1 MMRVLLAYPYDPR
14 DYWCIPPLSL
24 GYIAQG
30 LIVNGFK
37 GDIFIEDL
45 RKEKIPPEN
54 FSSYVKRKYGRVDFI
69 GFQSFSPVI
78 SIVNRYVEEYR
89 KENPDCIFAVGGP
102 HAIFETEDC
111 FLRIPNLH
119 YAFLGE
125 AEESLPQILR
135 GEEPDSN
142 YAYRINGKIIKKRRV
157 FLENLD
163 RYPMPA
169 WEIMPDPSKYPLR
182 PVGFFTRGRK
192 VAPVIATRGCPYN
205 CSYCGAPQASGKKIR
220 KRSPELVAKEVEML
234 VSKYGIDEI
243 HFLDDNLTFDR
254 EYALSI
260 CKYMKDIG
268 VPWGCPNG
276 VRLDRLD
283 PELVI
288 EMEKSGCYAFSVGV
302 ESGSERILK
311 LMRRGGDVLEK
322 QKIRKQIEMIKRY
335 TKIRVTAFF
344 ILGFPGATYDDDIET
359 INFALS
365 LPIDHAAFGCF
376 APLPGSAE
384 WEKLK
389 LQRKTPDP
397 SSLCIWKFS
406 YVPEGRT
413 KKELDLLKLRAFVSF
428 YARPKYIWNFVKGV
442 KSFDQVKMVMKRFL
456 DNK

>member
-24 GYIAQG
+24 GYIACG

-45 RKEKIPPEN
+45 RKEKIPPNE
-54 FSSYVKRKYGRVDFI
+54 FPVYVKRKYGKIDFL
-69 GFQSFSPVI
+69 GFQTFSPVI
-78 SIVNRYVEEYR
+78 SIVNEYVKAYKR
-89 KENPDCIFAVGGP
+89 ENPDCIFSVGGP

-111 FLRIPNLH
+111 FHRIPDLN

-125 AEESLPQILR
+125 AEDALPVVLS
-135 GEEPDSN
+135 GGEPDSN
-142 YAYRINGKIIKKRRV
+142 IAYRKNGEIAKKKRV
-157 FLENLD
+157 FLEDLD
-163 RYPMPA
+163 KYPMPA
-169 WEIMPDPSKYPLR
+169 WEIMPRPDEYPLR

-205 CSYCGAPQASGKKIR
+205 CSYCGAPQSSGKKLR
-220 KRSPELVAKEVEML
+220 KRSPELVAKEVEYL
-234 VSKYGIDEI
+234 VSKYKIDEI

-254 EYALSI
+254 DYTLSI

-268 VPWGCPNG
+268 VAWNCPNG

-288 EMEKSGCYAFSVGV
+288 EMEKSGCYAFSVGI
-302 ESGSERILK
+302 ESGSEKVLQ
-311 LMRRGGDVLEK
+311 LMRRGGDVIKKE
-322 QKIRKQIEMIKRY
+322 KIREKVEMVKRY

-344 ILGFPGATYDDDIET
+344 ILGFPGATYEDDKET

-389 LQRKTPDP
+389 FQGKNPDP

-406 YVPEGRT
+406 YVPEGRS
-413 KKELDLLKLRAFVSF
+413 KKELDRLKIEAFLRF
-428 YARPKYIWNFVKGV
+428 YLRPRYILNVLKGI
-442 KSFDQVKMVMKRFL
+442 KSFDQVWMVMKRFL
-456 DNK
+456 ENK